1 LARLIGFQKLT
12 STDEAL
18 NKWLSILQLQKH
30 DETKI
35 PIKDALNRV
44 LSSDII
50 AKEDL
55 PRFDKSAVDGYALL
69 AEDTLEASQFKPA
82 ILKLT
87 DSKKISSKQAIQ
99 VWTGNPIPINADS
112 VVMIENT
119 RKQKTQLKV
128 YKQLPKGANV
138 SKKGEDVKVGEIG
151 IKSGTRLKPQHLALL
166 SALGY
171 KTIKVTRKPQI
182 GVLAT
187 GNELIDSGESLSNG
201 QIFESNRIMISGLL
215 EELGANP
222 IDLGIAKDNL
232 ENIAEKIRIALKNY
246 NGLITTGG
254 TSVGK
259 LDLVPDAVNKIGS
272 PGVIVHG
279 MALRPAM
286 PTGLA
291 VLEGKP
297 ILILSGN
304 PVAAIIG
311 FEVFMRPLLIRM
323 LGLDSEKR
331 PIIHGILTRKAS
343 TRLGRKTYLRVRVF
357 QKNTQYFVEPIS
369 ARGSSIISSMTRANG
384 FVIVPANR
392 EGVRKG
398 EFVSVQ
404 LFGNVEKIR
413 NDV

>member
-1 LARLIGFQKLT
+1 LARLKGFQKLT

-18 NKWLSILQLQKH
+18 NKWLSILQIKKH
-30 DETKI
+30 EETKI
-35 PIKDALNRV
+35 PTKNALNRV

-69 AEDTLEASQFKPA
+69 ADDTLGASPFKPE

-87 DSKKISSKQAIQ
+87 DSKQIFSKQAIQ
-99 VWTGNPIPINADS
+99 VWTGNPIPKNADS

-119 RKQKTQLKV
+119 RKQKMQLEV
-128 YKQLPKGANV
+128 YKQGANV

-151 IKSGTRLKPQHLALL
+151 INAGTRLKSYHLALL

-171 KTIKVTRKPQI
+171 KSIKVTRKPQI

-187 GNELIDSGESLSNG
+187 GNELIDLGKSLSHG

-215 EELGANP
+215 EELGAIP
-222 IDLGIAKDNL
+222 IDLGIAKDNF
-232 ENIAEKIRIALKNY
+232 ENITEKIRIGIKNC

-259 LDLVPDAVNKIGS
+259 LDLVPEVVNKIGT
-272 PGVIVHG
+272 PGVVVHG

-311 FEVFMRPLLIRM
+311 FEVFMRPLLIRI
-323 LGLDSEKR
+323 LGLRSEKR
-331 PIIHGILTRKAS
+331 PTIQGILTRKAS

-357 QKNTQYFVEPIS
+357 QKNSQYFVEPIS
-369 ARGSSIISSMTRANG
+369 ARGSSIISSMIRANG
-384 FVIVPANR
+384 FVVVPANR
-392 EGVRKG
+392 EGVREG

-404 LFGNVEKIR
+404 LFGNVEKIK